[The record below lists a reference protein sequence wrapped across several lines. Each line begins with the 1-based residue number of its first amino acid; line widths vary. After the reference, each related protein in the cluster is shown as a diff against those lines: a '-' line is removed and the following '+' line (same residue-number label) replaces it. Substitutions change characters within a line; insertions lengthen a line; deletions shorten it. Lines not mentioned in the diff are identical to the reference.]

1 MNSQLAHRHRPIAK
15 GWGSKTEAEILQIV
29 QELRQARE
37 FQAIAA
43 RYVPK
48 GCRMIYCRDHP
59 VIYGKAH
66 TSLDGAYVPR
76 TPTLMRHLTRPGGVI
91 HAPRPTTID
100 SLHIF
105 LHECGHV
112 HCGHYDSRIR
122 GGVCRL
128 PEYLKEMQA
137 EQWALATM
145 RKHGIKVPR
154 HVINDM
160 REYVANKIVK
170 AERRGA
176 TVDPEAC
183 AFAGK
188 GALKKERNKY
198 RGRKPLLLKPRQGGR
213 KQTRQQSRS
222 ACG

>member
-1 MNSQLAHRHRPIAK
+1 MNSQLAYRHRPTAK

-29 QELRQARE
+29 QELEQARE

-43 RYVPK
+43 QYVPK
-48 GCRMIYCRDHP
+48 GCRIIYYRDHP
-59 VIYGKAH
+59 VIHGKAH
-66 TSLDGAYVPR
+66 TSLAGAYVPR
-76 TPTLMRHLTRPGGVI
+76 KPTLMRHLTRPGGVI
-91 HAPRPTTID
+91 HAPRPTTIG

-122 GGVCRL
+122 GGVRI
-128 PEYLKEMQA
+128 PRYLEEMQA

-145 RKHGIKVPR
+145 QKHGIKVPQ

-160 REYVANKIVK
+160 REYVANGIVK
-170 AERRGA
+170 AERKGA
-176 TVDPEAC
+176 TIDPAAY
-183 AFAGK
+183 AFVGK
-188 GALKKERNKY
+188 DALKNERKKY
-198 RGRKPLLLKPRQGGR
+198 GGRKPLLLKPRQGRR

-222 ACG
+222 ACA